1 MENKWRKQQ
10 AKQQDTTT
18 KYSGVLIHTVN
29 IPHYE
34 KTDGT
39 EESHKKKTEASY
51 MPAGRETD

>member
-39 EESHKKKTEASY
+39 KESHKKKDRSFVY
-51 MPAGRETD
+51 AGWQRN

>member
-1 MENKWRKQQ
+1 MENKWR
-10 AKQQDTTT
+10 KQQDTTT

-39 EESHKKKTEASY
+39 KESHKKKDRSFVY
-51 MPAGRETD
+51 AGWQRN